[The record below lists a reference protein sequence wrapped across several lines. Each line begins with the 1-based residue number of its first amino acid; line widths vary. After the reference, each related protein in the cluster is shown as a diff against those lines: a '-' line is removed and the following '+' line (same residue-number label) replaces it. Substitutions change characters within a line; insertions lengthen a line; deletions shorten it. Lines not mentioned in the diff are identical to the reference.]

1 MKLKMFQIDAFAK
14 KRFEG
19 NPAAVVVMDADID
32 ESVMQLIAAENNLS
46 ETAFV
51 NISSEPFYIRWFAPS
66 AEVDLC
72 GHATLA
78 SAKALFKAS
87 S

>member
-1 MKLKMFQIDAFAK
+1 
-14 KRFEG
+14 
-19 NPAAVVVMDADID
+19 MDADID
-32 ESVMQLIAAENNLS
+32 ESVTQLIVMENNLS

-51 NISSEPFYIRWFAPS
+51 NISSEPFHIRWFAPS

-78 SAKALFKAS
+78 SAKALFDNYFKKNEIVFTCKEHGKLLAKGMMV
-87 S
+87 